1 MDQANDFERAK
12 TAYEQNFE
20 QFRSLN
26 QVMWQVPVIA
36 MSLTGGLWFGA
47 ASVEAMPGF
56 QYLLLILAAL
66 ANLGLVVVLA
76 RLRFVMD
83 EYLTAIQ
90 TFAPQSFVSARGK
103 WFHGPR
109 AVSVTFRTL
118 LLLSAAISLVGIGIV
133 YQQGNPPQTR
143 RVIEVIELLE

>member
-12 TAYEQNFE
+12 VAYEQNFE

-36 MSLTGGLWFGA
+36 MTLTGGLWFGA
-47 ASVEAMPGF
+47 ASVEAMAGF

-76 RLRFVMD
+76 RLRFVM
-83 EYLTAIQ
+83 E
-90 TFAPQSFVSARGK
+90 
-103 WFHGPR
+103 
-109 AVSVTFRTL
+109 
-118 LLLSAAISLVGIGIV
+118 
-133 YQQGNPPQTR
+133 
-143 RVIEVIELLE
+143 E